1 MTEADNLGPSTVN
14 IHVFQVRLN
23 KFLYKIGIYGSL
35 RLSRFE
41 KICSRH
47 LEFQRHFLK

>member
-14 IHVFQVRLN
+14 THVFQVRLN
-23 KFLYKIGIYGSL
+23 KFLNKIGIYSSL
-35 RLSRFE
+35 RLSRFQ

-47 LEFQRHFLK
+47 LEFQGHFLE